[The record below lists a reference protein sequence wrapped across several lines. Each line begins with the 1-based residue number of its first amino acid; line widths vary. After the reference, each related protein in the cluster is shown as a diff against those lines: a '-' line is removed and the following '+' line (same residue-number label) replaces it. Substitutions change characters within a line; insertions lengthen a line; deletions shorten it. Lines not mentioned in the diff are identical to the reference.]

1 MDCAFSEGLDE
12 EREKR
17 VQELRGGGEVLTVV
31 GNGVVEAVDAL
42 AVQSLVEVA
51 VARVDDVARLDL
63 ADLATTTRR
72 LALLPLWLLVAV
84 QRVASR
90 NQFQR
95 ARRLRVLLAR
105 TDYARGAVGAT
116 DNARVAL
123 HIEELLVAE
132 DGVGAALLRLLSHLT
147 TQLHGEVVQLLL
159 TLLVTLLRR
168 SETLLE
174 LELGIRVHHQRLC
187 KTQNALH
194 LVLLRVGKAP

>member
-1 MDCAFSEGLDE
+1 MSG
-12 EREKR
+12 RE
-17 VQELRGGGEVLTVV
+17 
-31 GNGVVEAVDAL
+31 NL
-42 AVQSLVEVA
+42 ATPT
-51 VARVDDVARLDL
+51 DDVARLDL

-105 TDYARGAVGAT
+105 TDSLGEQETTVHARGAVGAT

-132 DGVGAALLRLLSHLT
+132 DSVGAALLRLLSHLT
-147 TQLHGEVVQLLL
+147 TQLHA
-159 TLLVTLLRR
+159 T
-168 SETLLE
+168 
-174 LELGIRVHHQRLC
+174 
-187 KTQNALH
+187 
-194 LVLLRVGKAP
+194 